1 MNLRHRNDKAA
12 IGEPDDAVVELTR
25 VPFIGEAIAI
35 KQDLERI
42 GVLASVFQSDSSG
55 WAPHLG
61 IDQGNRVMVL
71 SRDLARAKQLISA
84 DGGQLAVDP
93 GPSFPPVTKHLRHH
107 EAG

>member
-12 IGEPDDAVVELTR
+12 ADDGDTVVELTR

-35 KQDLERI
+35 KQDLGRI
-42 GVLASVFQSDSSG
+42 GILASVFESDSGG

-61 IDQGNRVMVL
+61 VDQGNRVMVL
-71 SRDLARAKQLISA
+71 ARDVARAKELLST

-93 GPSFPPVTKHLRHH
+93 GPTFPPVTKHLRRH
-107 EAG
+107 EAD